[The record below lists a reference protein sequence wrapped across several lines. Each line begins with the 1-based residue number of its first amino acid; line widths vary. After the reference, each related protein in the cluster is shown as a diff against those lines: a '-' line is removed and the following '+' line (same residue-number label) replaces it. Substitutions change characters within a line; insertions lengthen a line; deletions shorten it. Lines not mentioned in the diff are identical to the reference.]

1 MYFLGL
7 TERTVERT
15 LRNTPVVLILLL
27 GVSLSL
33 GACSRGVTLPN
44 AVPPLEGYKD
54 LALSGSVLDVVSA
67 ERDNTDFLIYHSAR
81 HGDFHGNRKMWCD
94 TLAAALSGELSK
106 RGANILPSA
115 ATRFMLKLPE
125 ISGRSGYMAIGFQAK
140 AVVTSTAGW
149 TKTYEGQASAA
160 EMGTTFET
168 RAARAASSTIAELVK
183 AMLAD
188 PEFISQIKG
197 AKP

>member
-1 MYFLGL
+1 MK
-7 TERTVERT
+7 ERTVERT
-15 LRNTPVVLILLL
+15 LRNASVLLILLV
-27 GVSLSL
+27 GASLSFV
-33 GACSRGVTLPN
+33 ACSPRGVTLPD

-54 LALSGSVLDVVSA
+54 VALSGSVLDVVSV
-67 ERDNTDFLIYHSAR
+67 ESDNVDFLIYRSAR
-81 HGDFHGNRKMWCD
+81 HGSFHGNRRLWCD
-94 TLAAALSGELSK
+94 TLVATLSGELSQ
-106 RGANILPSA
+106 RGANIRPSA
-115 ATRFMLKLPE
+115 ANRVMLRLPE
-125 ISGRSGYMAIGFQAK
+125 ISGRSGYMAIGFKAT

-149 TKTYEGQASAA
+149 TKTYEGQASSS

-188 PEFISQIKG
+188 PEFISQIKA

>member
-1 MYFLGL
+1 
-7 TERTVERT
+7 
-15 LRNTPVVLILLL
+15 
-27 GVSLSL
+27 
-33 GACSRGVTLPN
+33 
-44 AVPPLEGYKD
+44 
-54 LALSGSVLDVVSA
+54 
-67 ERDNTDFLIYHSAR
+67 
-81 HGDFHGNRKMWCD
+81 
-94 TLAAALSGELSK
+94 
-106 RGANILPSA
+106 
-115 ATRFMLKLPE
+115 MLKLPE
-125 ISGRSGYMAIGFQAK
+125 ISGRSGYVAIGFQAK

-149 TKTYEGQASAA
+149 TKTYDGQASAA